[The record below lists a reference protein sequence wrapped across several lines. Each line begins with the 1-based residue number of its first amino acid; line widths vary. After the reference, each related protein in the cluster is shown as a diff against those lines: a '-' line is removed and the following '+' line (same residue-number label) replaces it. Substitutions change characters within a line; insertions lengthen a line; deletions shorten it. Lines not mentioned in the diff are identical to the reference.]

1 MRGLPDPIGII
12 GPGRMGQGIALAF
25 AMAGC
30 RVMLLDL
37 KPRTHQQF
45 AAVQQQFM
53 VDFSRETQLLSYLGL
68 VSSAEAATMADRVTI
83 QPPDQAADIPPLAL
97 YFEAVPEVREIK
109 EDCFRWLSKWV
120 DPDAIIASTTSTF
133 LVDELSQSVQN
144 PSRFV
149 NAHWLNPAHL
159 MPLVE
164 VSTGETTSEDT
175 VERLVAWLRAIG
187 KVPVCMKASP
197 GYIVP
202 RIQALAMNE
211 AARLVEEGVASAA
224 DVDEAV
230 RVGFGLRFAVLG
242 LTEFIDWGG
251 GDILYYADKY
261 LSETIDSERFKA
273 PDIID
278 QNMRENRRG
287 LRDGDG
293 FYDYASRDIDD
304 YRRQRLTELVG
315 MLRHLKLLPKTGDAG
330 R

>member
-224 DVDEAV
+224 DVDE
-230 RVGFGLRFAVLG
+230 
-242 LTEFIDWGG
+242 I
-251 GDILYYADKY
+251 
-261 LSETIDSERFKA
+261 
-273 PDIID
+273 
-278 QNMRENRRG
+278 
-287 LRDGDG
+287 
-293 FYDYASRDIDD
+293 
-304 YRRQRLTELVG
+304 
-315 MLRHLKLLPKTGDAG
+315 G
-330 R
+330 RAHV